1 MARKGL
7 HKDLDEDD
15 SEDSDEVGEQEE
27 FVTGKRIQINH
38 VPVAMKTPSIATYT
52 IIKQGEKGAYQ
63 IVRDDGTDIVYINFG
78 AMLKAISRDDLT
90 ELYRIVM
97 NRYGM
102 DGPEDE
108 LEKVFWKYLKNMF
121 EEPLSTD
128 PIWSELGQQR
138 IISWRYYDA
147 CRVHCLN
154 LESMDIYMLIE
165 RTYPLSA
172 EMCKAML
179 DKKLQGGK
187 PDENAINSEWLTG
200 KETSNPFKIF
210 NDSPLTGVNTPGSD
224 ENRLKLIGMCA
235 HAKRQGDCVSIA
247 TIEDSRENYTT
258 HDLELGAVVFA
269 LKIWRHYLYGTKSMK
284 KDITT
289 YVSKCL
295 TCSKV
300 KAEHQRLSG
309 LLQQPEIPE
318 WKWDK
323 ITMDFITKLPSL
335 EKLSRLYIDKILV
348 RHEVPVSIISDRDG
362 QFTSRLWQTLQKAL
376 GTRFDMHT
384 AYHPQTDGQII
395 IRVFDVL
402 HLKRCMEESETTDKV
417 ALSKERLK
425 AARDRQ
431 KSYVDNRCKPL
442 EFEVGPFEIL
452 KRIDHVAYRLR
463 LPQELSNLHDTCH
476 VSNLKKC
483 LANANLHVP
492 LEEIRVDKTL
502 HFVEE
507 PEEIMDRKVKKLK
520 RSRILIVKDCWNSKH
535 GPEFTWEREDF
546 M

>member
-1 MARKGL
+1 MGL
-7 HKDLDEDD
+7 TGYYRCFIANFSKNVKPLTSLTQKNKKYEWG
-15 SEDSDEVGEQEE
+15 VEQEE
-27 FVTGKRIQINH
+27 YFQTLKDNLFNAPILSLPDGAKDFVVCCDASNQGLGCKANVVADALSRKERVKSKQMRAMSMKIQ
-38 VPVAMKTPSIATYT
+38 SS
-52 IIKQGEKGAYQ
+52 IKQKLLAAQNEATKEENAPAEILRGLDQQMEKKGDGGLYFMDRIWVPLIGDVRTMIMDEAY
-63 IVRDDGTDIVYINFG
+63 T
-78 AMLKAISRDDLT
+78 T
-90 ELYRIVM
+90 
-97 NRYGM
+97 RY
-102 DGPEDE
+102 
-108 LEKVFWKYLKNMF
+108 
-121 EEPLSTD
+121 S
-128 PIWSELGQQR
+128 IHLGVNKM
-138 IISWRYYDA
+138 YYDL
-147 CRVHCLN
+147 RD
-154 LESMDIYMLIE
+154 MY
-165 RTYPLSA
+165 
-172 EMCKAML
+172 
-179 DKKLQGGK
+179 
-187 PDENAINSEWLTG
+187 WW
-200 KETSNPFKIF
+200 
-210 NDSPLTGVNTPGSD
+210 PG
-224 ENRLKLIGMCA
+224 
-235 HAKRQGDCVSIA
+235 
-247 TIEDSRENYTT
+247 T
-258 HDLELGAVVFA
+258 
-269 LKIWRHYLYGTKSMK
+269 K

-300 KAEHQRLSG
+300 KAEHQRPSG

-362 QFTSRLWQTLQKAL
+362 RFTSRLWQTLQKAL
-376 GTRFDMHT
+376 GTRFDMRT
-384 AYHPQTDGQII
+384 AYHPQTDGQSECTIQTLEDMLII

-442 EFEVGPFEIL
+442 EFEVGSFEIL
-452 KRIDHVAYRLR
+452 ERIDPVAYRLR

-520 RSRILIVKDCWNSKH
+520 RSRILIVKVCWNSKRR
-535 GPEFTWEREDF
+535 PEFTWEHEDF